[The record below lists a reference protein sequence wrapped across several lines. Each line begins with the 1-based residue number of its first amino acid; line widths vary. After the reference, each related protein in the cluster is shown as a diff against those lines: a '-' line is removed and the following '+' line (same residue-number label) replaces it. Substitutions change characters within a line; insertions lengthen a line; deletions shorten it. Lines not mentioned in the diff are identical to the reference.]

1 MGGDGTSAE
10 PEATLTV
17 EAPWD
22 FAVVDT
28 PPPQAKAPRLRRRG
42 NSKEDKADQSPLLSR
57 KEERAKK
64 RQTQKARKELIQYL
78 AATLFVAGLIGVLL
92 ALLGEP
98 KLALAAVVAIAC
110 LALSFKYPRQA
121 IYGLIIYVPFSGTV
135 TYALGGSGILQL
147 AKDAIYIPALLGVI
161 QFCRRTRQPLII
173 PQMIKVPLLV
183 LLGLCSLTMLVVN
196 GGQQLDAAGGEV
208 PILIGVLG
216 LKVLIGYVLIIPC
229 IYYLLRDREDVY
241 FLLRLQVVL
250 ILVCCGLGFI
260 QYMLLRL
267 GICQGTIGEG
277 EDLFKA
283 SLESRCFVG
292 GSLLYTPAQGQIR
305 LPGTFNAPW
314 QWGWFLISSGFF
326 AFGTAF
332 SDRSPI
338 WRIVG
343 LGSLAAVGVMAV
355 VSGQRIALALVPV
368 TIVGLLVLTGQVANL
383 KRFLPIGIGLA
394 VILSVFMA
402 QNPAVVNERWASFES
417 RWSASPPHE
426 FIVQQFEWAQKQQ
439 EGILGR
445 GVGRATNAARIFGK
459 TELVETYHPKLMYEI
474 GPLGLLATLAVYLTL
489 TVATFKAYRSIKD
502 PNLRGYGASMWVF
515 VLFISIFPYYYPL
528 DVDPVN
534 VYYWLAAG
542 IVLKLPEIDQK
553 ERLQQRLEE
562 ASRRRKLTKRE
573 RKQLQQQETIVFE

>member
-1 MGGDGTSAE
+1 M
-10 PEATLTV
+10 
-17 EAPWD
+17 
-22 FAVVDT
+22 VDT
-28 PPPQAKAPRLRRRG
+28 SQTQAKAAQSRRRG
-42 NSKEDKADQSPLLSR
+42 KGKEDTTDQAPPLTR
-57 KEERAKK
+57 KQERAKK
-64 RQTQKARKELIQYL
+64 RQAQKARKALIQYL
-78 AATLFVAGLIGVLL
+78 SATLFAAGLIGVLL

-98 KLALAAVVAIAC
+98 KLGLAAVVAIAC

-121 IYGLIIYVPFSGTV
+121 IYGLIIYVPFSGTI

-147 AKDAIYIPALLGVI
+147 AKDAIYIPALIGVI

-173 PQMIKVPLLV
+173 PPMIKIPLLT
-183 LLGLCSLTMLVVN
+183 LLGLCSLTLLVVN
-196 GGQQLDAAGGEV
+196 GGQQLDAAAGEV

-241 FLLRLQVVL
+241 FLLRLQVML

-260 QYMLLRL
+260 QFLMLKT
-267 GICQGTIGEG
+267 GICQGTVGEG

-283 SLESRCFVG
+283 SLQARCFVG
-292 GSLLYTPAQGQIR
+292 GSLLYSPSQGQIR

-338 WRIVG
+338 WRLVG
-343 LGSLAAVGVMAV
+343 LFSLGAVGVMAV

-368 TIVGLLVLTGQVANL
+368 TIVGLLILTGQVANL
-383 KRFLPIGIGLA
+383 KRFLPVGIGLA
-394 VILSVFMA
+394 IILTVFVVK
-402 QNPAVVNERWASFES
+402 NPVVVGERVASFQARWA
-417 RWSASPPHE
+417 ASPPQE
-426 FIVQQFEWAQKQQ
+426 FIVQQFQWAQKQQ
-439 EGILGR
+439 QGILGR

-459 TELVETYHPKLMYEI
+459 TELVETYHPKLLYEI

-489 TVATFKAYRSIKD
+489 TVAAFKAYRSIKD

-542 IVLKLPEIDQK
+542 IVLKLPEIDQR
-553 ERLQQRLEE
+553 ERLQQKLES
-562 ASRRRKLTKRE
+562 ARSRRKLTKRE
-573 RKQLQQQETIVFE
+573 QKQLQQETIVFE

>member
-1 MGGDGTSAE
+1 
-10 PEATLTV
+10 
-17 EAPWD
+17 
-22 FAVVDT
+22 VVDIPQT
-28 PPPQAKAPRLRRRG
+28 PAKATQSRRQG
-42 NSKEDKADQSPLLSR
+42 KGKDTADQAPALTR
-57 KEERAKK
+57 KQERAKK
-64 RQTQKARKELIQYL
+64 RQAQKARKELIQYL
-78 AATLFVAGLIGVLL
+78 SATLFVAGLLGVLL

-135 TYALGGSGILQL
+135 VYALGGSGILQL
-147 AKDAIYIPALLGVI
+147 AKDAIYIPALIGVM

-173 PQMIKVPLLV
+173 PQMIKIPLLV
-183 LLGLCSLTMLVVN
+183 LLGLSGLTLLVVN
-196 GGQQLDAAGGEV
+196 GGQQLDAATGEV

-229 IYYLLRDREDVY
+229 IYYLLRDREDLY

-260 QYMLLRL
+260 QYMMLRL
-267 GICQGTIGEG
+267 GICQGTVGEG
-277 EDLFKA
+277 EELFKA
-283 SLESRCFVG
+283 SLQARCFVG
-292 GSLLYTPAQGQIR
+292 GSLLYTPSQGQIR

-332 SDRSPI
+332 SDRSPL

-368 TIVGLLVLTGQVANL
+368 TIVGLLILTGQVANL
-383 KRFLPIGIGLA
+383 KRFLPIGLGLA
-394 VILSVFMA
+394 MVLTVFMA
-402 QNPAVVNERWASFES
+402 QNPEVVSARLASFES

-426 FIVQQFEWAQKQQ
+426 FIVQQFAWAQKQQ
-439 EGILGR
+439 QGLLGR

-459 TELVETYHPKLMYEI
+459 TELVRNYHPK
-474 GPLGLLATLAVYLTL
+474 
-489 TVATFKAYRSIKD
+489 
-502 PNLRGYGASMWVF
+502 
-515 VLFISIFPYYYPL
+515 
-528 DVDPVN
+528 
-534 VYYWLAAG
+534 
-542 IVLKLPEIDQK
+542 
-553 ERLQQRLEE
+553 
-562 ASRRRKLTKRE
+562 
-573 RKQLQQQETIVFE
+573 

>member
-1 MGGDGTSAE
+1 MTDTS
-10 PEATLTV
+10 
-17 EAPWD
+17 
-22 FAVVDT
+22 
-28 PPPQAKAPRLRRRG
+28 PPPATAPRPRRRG
-42 NSKEDKADQSPLLSR
+42 KSNKAEAPPAPTLSR

-64 RQTQKARKELIQYL
+64 RQAQKARQALIQYL
-78 AATLFVAGLIGVLL
+78 SATLFVAGLLGVLL

-98 KLALAAVVAIAC
+98 KLALAAVVAIAG

-121 IYGLIIYVPFSGTV
+121 IYGLIIYLPFSGTV

-147 AKDAIYIPALLGVI
+147 AKDAIYIPALIGVM

-173 PQMIKVPLLV
+173 PPLIKIPLLV
-183 LLGLCSLTMLVVN
+183 LLGLSGLTLLVVN

-250 ILVCCGLGFI
+250 ILVCCGLGFM
-260 QYMLLRL
+260 QFLMLRTGL
-267 GICQGTIGEG
+267 CPGTIGTG

-283 SLESRCFVG
+283 SLEARCFVG
-292 GSLLYTPAQGQIR
+292 GSLLYAPSQGQIR

-332 SDRSPI
+332 SDRSPL

-343 LGSLAAVGVMAV
+343 LASRAAVGVMAV
-355 VSGQRIALALVPV
+355 VSGQRIALALVPA
-368 TIVGLLVLTGQVANL
+368 TIVGLLILTGQVANL
-383 KRFLPIGIGLA
+383 KRFIPIGIGLGL
-394 VILSVFMA
+394 ILTVFMA
-402 QNPAVVNERWASFES
+402 QNPVVVNERWASFES
-417 RWSASPPHE
+417 RWAASPPHE
-426 FIVQQFEWAQKQQ
+426 FIVQQFQWAQQQQ

-459 TELVETYHPKLMYEI
+459 TELVETYHPKLLYEI
-474 GPLGLLATLAVYLTL
+474 GPLGLLATLALYLTL
-489 TVATFKAYRSIKD
+489 TVATFRAYRSIKD

-542 IVLKLPEIDQK
+542 IVLKLPEIDQR

-562 ASRRRKLTKRE
+562 AGRHRKLTPRE
-573 RKQLQQQETIVFE
+573 KKQLQKQETVVFE

>member
-1 MGGDGTSAE
+1 M
-10 PEATLTV
+10 
-17 EAPWD
+17 
-22 FAVVDT
+22 VDT
-28 PPPQAKAPRLRRRG
+28 PQPQAKAPRPRRRG
-42 NSKEDKADQSPLLSR
+42 KGKEDTADQVPPLSR

-64 RQTQKARKELIQYL
+64 RQAQKARKELIHYL

-173 PQMIKVPLLV
+173 PPLIKVPLLV

-260 QYMLLRL
+260 QYMMLRL

-332 SDRSPI
+332 SDRSPL

-368 TIVGLLVLTGQVANL
+368 TIVGLLILTGQVANL

-394 VILSVFMA
+394 LILSVFMA
-402 QNPAVVNERWASFES
+402 QNPAVVNERWASFQS

-562 ASRRRKLTKRE
+562 ASRRRKLTPRE
-573 RKQLQQQETIVFE
+573 KKQLQKQETIVFE

>member
-1 MGGDGTSAE
+1 M
-10 PEATLTV
+10 
-17 EAPWD
+17 
-22 FAVVDT
+22 VDN
-28 PPPQAKAPRLRRRG
+28 PQTQVKAARPRRRG
-42 NSKEDKADQSPLLSR
+42 KGKQDKAEQAPVLTR

-64 RQTQKARKELIQYL
+64 RKAQKARKELIQYL

-173 PQMIKVPLLV
+173 PQLIKVPLLV

-260 QYMLLRL
+260 QYMMLRL

-332 SDRSPI
+332 SDRSPL

-394 VILSVFMA
+394 LILSVFML

-562 ASRRRKLTKRE
+562 TSRRRKLTKRE

>member
-1 MGGDGTSAE
+1 M
-10 PEATLTV
+10 
-17 EAPWD
+17 
-22 FAVVDT
+22 VDT
-28 PPPQAKAPRLRRRG
+28 PQTQAKASRPRRRKG
-42 NSKEDKADQSPLLSR
+42 KKDPADQAPPLSR
-57 KEERAKK
+57 KAERAKK
-64 RQTQKARKELIQYL
+64 RQAQKARKELIQYL
-78 AATLFVAGLIGVLL
+78 SATLFVAGLIGVLL

-98 KLALAAVVAIAC
+98 KLAAAAIVAIAC

-121 IYGLIIYVPFSGTV
+121 IYGLIIYVPFGGTV
-135 TYALGGSGILQL
+135 VYALGGSGILQL
-147 AKDAIYIPALLGVI
+147 AKDAIYIPALIGVI

-173 PQMIKVPLLV
+173 PPLIKIPLLV
-183 LLGLCSLTMLVVN
+183 LLGLSGLTLLVVN

-250 ILVCCGLGFI
+250 ILVCCGLGFM
-260 QYMLLRL
+260 QYMMLRL

-283 SLESRCFVG
+283 SLESRCLVG
-292 GSLLYTPAQGQIR
+292 GSLLYAPSQGQIR

-332 SDRSPI
+332 SDRSPL

-355 VSGQRIALALVPV
+355 VSGQRIALALVPA

-394 VILSVFMA
+394 LILTVFMA
-402 QNPAVVNERWASFES
+402 QNPEVVNERWASFES

-426 FIVQQFEWAQKQQ
+426 FIVQQFQWAQKQQ

-489 TVATFKAYRSIKD
+489 TIATFKAYRSIKD

-562 ASRRRKLTKRE
+562 ASRRRKLTPRE
-573 RKQLQQQETIVFE
+573 KKQLQKQETIVFE

>member
-1 MGGDGTSAE
+1 M
-10 PEATLTV
+10 
-17 EAPWD
+17 
-22 FAVVDT
+22 VDT
-28 PPPQAKAPRLRRRG
+28 PQPQVKAPRPRRRG
-42 NSKEDKADQSPLLSR
+42 KGKKDTADQAPPLSR

-64 RQTQKARKELIQYL
+64 RQAQKARKELIQYL
-78 AATLFVAGLIGVLL
+78 SATLFVAGLIGVLL

-121 IYGLIIYVPFSGTV
+121 IYGLIIYVPFGGTV
-135 TYALGGSGILQL
+135 VYALGGSGILQL
-147 AKDAIYIPALLGVI
+147 AKDAIYIPALIGVI

-173 PQMIKVPLLV
+173 PQLIKIPLLA
-183 LLGLCSLTMLVVN
+183 LLALSGLTLLVVN

-250 ILVCCGLGFI
+250 ILVCCGLGFM
-260 QYMLLRL
+260 QFLMLKT
-267 GICQGTIGEG
+267 GMCPGTVGEG

-283 SLESRCFVG
+283 SLQARCFVG
-292 GSLLYTPAQGQIR
+292 GSLLYAPSQGQIR

-343 LGSLAAVGVMAV
+343 LASLAAVGVMSV
-355 VSGQRIALALVPV
+355 ISGQRIALALVPV
-368 TIVGLLVLTGQVANL
+368 TIVGLLILTGQVVNL

-394 VILSVFMA
+394 LILMVFMA
-402 QNPAVVNERWASFES
+402 QNPVVVSERLASFQSRWA
-417 RWSASPPHE
+417 ASPPHE
-426 FIVQQFEWAQKQQ
+426 FVVQQFAWAQKQQ
-439 EGILGR
+439 QGILGR

-459 TELVETYHPKLMYEI
+459 TELVETYHPKLLYEI

-542 IVLKLPEIDQK
+542 IVLKLPEIDQR

-562 ASRRRKLTKRE
+562 ASRRRKLTPRE
-573 RKQLQQQETIVFE
+573 KKQLQKQETIVFE

>member
-1 MGGDGTSAE
+1 MAKPSSAHS
-10 PEATLTV
+10 T
-17 EAPWD
+17 
-22 FAVVDT
+22 
-28 PPPQAKAPRLRRRG
+28 RSRRRG
-42 NSKEDKADQSPLLSR
+42 KAAPSLAGDAPLSR

-64 RQTQKARKELIQYL
+64 RQAQKARKALIQYL
-78 AATLFVAGLIGVLL
+78 AVTLFAAGLVGVLL
-92 ALLGEP
+92 ALVGEP
-98 KLALAAVVAIAC
+98 KLGLAAVVAIAC

-121 IYGLIIYVPFSGTV
+121 IYGLVIYIPFSGTV

-147 AKDAIYIPALLGVI
+147 AKDAIYIPALIGVF

-173 PQMIKVPLLV
+173 PQAIKVPLLGLLV
-183 LLGLCSLTMLVVN
+183 LCGLTLLVVN

-260 QYMLLRL
+260 QFLMLKT
-267 GICQGTIGEG
+267 GICQGTVGEG

-283 SLESRCFVG
+283 SLEARCFVG
-292 GSLLYTPAQGQIR
+292 GSLLYTPEQGQIR

-332 SDRSPI
+332 SDRSPL

-343 LGSLAAVGVMAV
+343 LVSLAAVGVMAV

-368 TIVGLLVLTGQVANL
+368 TIVGLLILTGQVANL
-383 KRFLPIGIGLA
+383 KRLVPVGIGLA
-394 VILSVFMA
+394 LILTVFMA
-402 QNPAVVNERWASFES
+402 QNPVVVGERWASFQA
-417 RWSASPPHE
+417 RWAASPPQE
-426 FIVQQFEWAQKQQ
+426 FIVQQFQWAQKQQ
-439 EGILGR
+439 QGILGR
-445 GVGRATNAARIFGK
+445 GVGRATNAARIFGQ
-459 TELVETYHPKLMYEI
+459 TELVETYHPKLLYEI
-474 GPLGLLATLAVYLTL
+474 GPLGLLATLTLYLTL
-489 TVATFKAYRSIKD
+489 TIATFRAYRSIKD

-542 IVLKLPEIDQK
+542 IVLKLPEIDQR
-553 ERLQQRLEE
+553 ERLQQKLEG
-562 ASRRRKLTKRE
+562 AKSRRKLTKRE
-573 RKQLQQQETIVFE
+573 QKQLQQKTIVFE

>member
-1 MGGDGTSAE
+1 MVKLSSANSIRSQRRGKAAQSS
-10 PEATLTV
+10 PT
-17 EAPWD
+17 EAP
-22 FAVVDT
+22 V
-28 PPPQAKAPRLRRRG
+28 
-42 NSKEDKADQSPLLSR
+42 SR

-64 RQTQKARKELIQYL
+64 RQAQKARKELIQYL
-78 AATLFVAGLIGVLL
+78 SATLFVAGLIGVLL

-98 KLALAAVVAIAC
+98 KLGLAAVVAIAC

-135 TYALGGSGILQL
+135 VYALGGSGILQL

-173 PQMIKVPLLV
+173 PQMIKIPLLT
-183 LLGLCSLTMLVVN
+183 LLGLCSLTLLVVN
-196 GGQQLDAAGGEV
+196 GGQQLDPAGGEV

-250 ILVCCGLGFI
+250 IMVCCCLGFM
-260 QYMLLRL
+260 QFLMLKTGL
-267 GICQGTIGEG
+267 CPGTTGEG

-283 SLESRCFVG
+283 SLQARCFVG
-292 GSLLYTPAQGQIR
+292 GSLLYAPSQGQIR

-343 LGSLAAVGVMAV
+343 LVSLAAVGVMAV

-383 KRFLPIGIGLA
+383 KRFLPVGIGLA
-394 VILSVFMA
+394 VILTGFMA
-402 QNPAVVNERWASFES
+402 QNPVVVSERLASFQSRWA
-417 RWSASPPHE
+417 ASPPQE
-426 FIVQQFEWAQKQQ
+426 FVVQQFQWAQKQQ
-439 EGILGR
+439 EGLLGR

-459 TELVETYHPKLMYEI
+459 TELVETYHPKLLYEI

-489 TVATFKAYRSIKD
+489 TVATFRSYRSIKD

-553 ERLQQRLEE
+553 ERLQQRLNE
-562 ASRRRKLTKRE
+562 ASRRRKLTPRE
-573 RKQLQQQETIVFE
+573 KKQLQKQETIVFE

>member
-1 MGGDGTSAE
+1 
-10 PEATLTV
+10 
-17 EAPWD
+17 
-22 FAVVDT
+22 VVDT
-28 PPPQAKAPRLRRRG
+28 PQTKATRSQRRGKAPQP
-42 NSKEDKADQSPLLSR
+42 EPAETPALSR

-64 RQTQKARKELIQYL
+64 RKAQKARKELIQYL
-78 AATLFVAGLIGVLL
+78 AATLFAAGLVGVLL
-92 ALLGEP
+92 ALVGEP
-98 KLALAAVVAIAC
+98 KLGLAAVVAIAC

-121 IYGLIIYVPFSGTV
+121 IYGLIIYVPFGGTV
-135 TYALGGSGILQL
+135 VYALGGSGILQL

-161 QFCRRTRQPLII
+161 QFCRRTRQSLII
-173 PQMIKVPLLV
+173 PPAIKIPLMALLLV
-183 LLGLCSLTMLVVN
+183 CSLTMLVVN
-196 GGQQLDAAGGEV
+196 GGQQLAAEGGEV
-208 PILIGVLG
+208 PLLIGVLG

-250 ILVCCGLGFI
+250 ILICCGLGFI
-260 QYMLLRL
+260 QFLMLKT

-283 SLESRCFVG
+283 SLEARCLVG
-292 GSLLYTPAQGQIR
+292 GSLLYSPSQGQIR

-338 WRIVG
+338 WRLVG
-343 LGSLAAVGVMAV
+343 LASLAAVGVMAV

-368 TIVGLLVLTGQVANL
+368 TILGLLILTGQVANL
-383 KRFLPIGIGLA
+383 KRFLPVGIGLA
-394 VILSVFMA
+394 LILTVLMA
-402 QNPAVVNERWASFES
+402 QNPVVVGERWASFQS
-417 RWSASPPHE
+417 RWAAAPPHE
-426 FIVQQFEWAQKQQ
+426 FIAQQFEWAQQQ
-439 EGILGR
+439 QQGILGR

-459 TELVETYHPKLMYEI
+459 TELVETYHPKLLYEI
-474 GPLGLLATLAVYLTL
+474 GPLGLLATLALYLTL
-489 TVATFKAYRSIKD
+489 TVVTFRAYRSIKD

-542 IVLKLPEIDQK
+542 IVLKLPEIDQR
-553 ERLQQRLEE
+553 ERLQQRLED
-562 ASRRRKLTKRE
+562 ASHRRTLTKRE
-573 RKQLQQQETIVFE
+573 RKQLEQQQTTVFE

>member
-1 MGGDGTSAE
+1 M
-10 PEATLTV
+10 
-17 EAPWD
+17 
-22 FAVVDT
+22 VDIPQT
-28 PPPQAKAPRLRRRG
+28 QAKATQSRRRG
-42 NSKEDKADQSPLLSR
+42 KGKEDRADQAPPLTR

-64 RQTQKARKELIQYL
+64 RQAQKARKALIQYL
-78 AATLFVAGLIGVLL
+78 SATLFVAGLIGVLL

-98 KLALAAVVAIAC
+98 KLGLAAVGAIAC

-121 IYGLIIYVPFSGTV
+121 LYGLIIYVPFSGTV
-135 TYALGGSGILQL
+135 VYGLGGSGILQL
-147 AKDAIYIPALLGVI
+147 AKDAIYIPALIGVI

-173 PQMIKVPLLV
+173 PQTIKIPLLT
-183 LLGLCSLTMLVVN
+183 LLGVSGLTLLVVN
-196 GGQQLDAAGGEV
+196 GGQQLNAAGGEV

-216 LKVLIGYVLIIPC
+216 LKVLLGYVLIIPC

-250 ILVCCGLGFI
+250 ILVCCGLGFM
-260 QYMLLRL
+260 QFLMLKT
-267 GICQGTIGEG
+267 GVCPGTVGEG

-283 SLESRCFVG
+283 SLQARCFVG
-292 GSLLYTPAQGQIR
+292 GSLLYAPSQGQIR

-338 WRIVG
+338 WRIIG
-343 LGSLAAVGVMAV
+343 LASLTAVGVMAV

-368 TIVGLLVLTGQVANL
+368 TIVGLLILTGQVVNL
-383 KRFLPIGIGLA
+383 KRFLPVGIGLA
-394 VILSVFMA
+394 LIFTVLMT
-402 QNPAVVNERWASFES
+402 QNPVVVSQQLASFQSRWA
-417 RWSASPPHE
+417 ASPPHE
-426 FIVQQFEWAQKQQ
+426 FVAQQFAWAQKQQ
-439 EGILGR
+439 QGILGR

-459 TELVETYHPKLMYEI
+459 TELVETYHPKLLYEI

-553 ERLQQRLEE
+553 ERSQHLKEVG
-562 ASRRRKLTKRE
+562 RRRKLTPRE
-573 RKQLQQQETIVFE
+573 KKQLQKQETIVFE

>member
-1 MGGDGTSAE
+1 MFRLAVTDTSQ
-10 PEATLTV
+10 
-17 EAPWD
+17 
-22 FAVVDT
+22 
-28 PPPQAKAPRLRRRG
+28 PQAKAPRPRRRG
-42 NSKEDKADQSPLLSR
+42 KSNEAEANPTSLSR

-64 RQTQKARKELIQYL
+64 RQARKARKELIQYL

-98 KLALAAVVAIAC
+98 KLGLAAVVAIAC
-110 LALSFKYPRQA
+110 LSLSFKYPRQA

-135 TYALGGSGILQL
+135 VYALGGSGILQL
-147 AKDAIYIPALLGVI
+147 AKDAIYIPALIGVM

-173 PQMIKVPLLV
+173 PPLIKIPLLV
-183 LLGLCSLTMLVVN
+183 LLGLSGLTLLVVN
-196 GGQQLDAAGGEV
+196 GGQQLDAAAGEV

-216 LKVLIGYVLIIPC
+216 LKVLVGYVLIIPC

-260 QYMLLRL
+260 QYMMLRL

-283 SLESRCFVG
+283 SLEARCFVG

-338 WRIVG
+338 WRTVG
-343 LGSLAAVGVMAV
+343 LGSLVAVGVMAV
-355 VSGQRIALALVPV
+355 VSGQRIALALVPA

-383 KRFLPIGIGLA
+383 KRFLPIGLGLA

-426 FIVQQFEWAQKQQ
+426 FIVQQFQWAQKQQ

-562 ASRRRKLTKRE
+562 ASRRRKLTPRE
-573 RKQLQQQETIVFE
+573 KKQLQKQETIVFE

>member
-1 MGGDGTSAE
+1 MAKTSRAKTRRSRQRRKATPSPVAE
-10 PEATLTV
+10 AS
-17 EAPWD
+17 AP
-22 FAVVDT
+22 
-28 PPPQAKAPRLRRRG
+28 
-42 NSKEDKADQSPLLSR
+42 SR
-57 KEERAKK
+57 KEERAQK
-64 RQTQKARKELIQYL
+64 RQAKKAQTALIQYL
-78 AATLFVAGLIGVLL
+78 AATLLGAGLVGVLL

-98 KLALAAVVAIAC
+98 KLGLAAVVAIAC

-121 IYGLIIYVPFSGTV
+121 IYGLIIYVPFGGTV
-135 TYALGGSGILQL
+135 IYALGGSGILQL

-173 PQMIKVPLLV
+173 PPAIKIPLLA
-183 LLGLCSLTMLVVN
+183 LLLVCSLTMLVVN
-196 GGQQLDAAGGEV
+196 GGQQLAAEGGEV

-229 IYYLLRDREDVY
+229 IFYLLRDREDVY

-250 ILVCCGLGFI
+250 ILICCGLGFM
-260 QYMLLRL
+260 QFLMLKT
-267 GICQGTIGEG
+267 GICQGTVGEG

-283 SLESRCFVG
+283 SLEARCFVG
-292 GSLLYTPAQGQIR
+292 GSLLYTPEQGQIR

-338 WRIVG
+338 WRMVG
-343 LGSLAAVGVMAV
+343 LVSLAAVGVMAV

-368 TIVGLLVLTGQVANL
+368 TIVGLLILTGQIANL

-394 VILSVFMA
+394 LMLGVFMV
-402 QNPAVVNERWASFES
+402 QNPVVVSERWASFEN
-417 RWSASPPHE
+417 RWNAAPPHE

-439 EGILGR
+439 QGILGR

-459 TELVETYHPKLMYEI
+459 TELVETYHPKLLYEI

-489 TVATFKAYRSIKD
+489 TVTTFKAYRSIKD

-542 IVLKLPEIDQK
+542 IVLKLPEIDQR
-553 ERLQQRLEE
+553 ERLQQKLEE
-562 ASRRRKLTKRE
+562 ASQRRKLTKRE
-573 RKQLQQQETIVFE
+573 RKQLEQQQTIVFE

>member
-1 MGGDGTSAE
+1 MVDIPQTK
-10 PEATLTV
+10 AT
-17 EAPWD
+17 
-22 FAVVDT
+22 
-28 PPPQAKAPRLRRRG
+28 RSRRRG
-42 NSKEDKADQSPLLSR
+42 KAPQPETAETPALSR
-57 KEERAKK
+57 KEERAKQ
-64 RQTQKARKELIQYL
+64 RKARKARKALIQYL
-78 AATLFVAGLIGVLL
+78 SATLFAAGLVGVLL

-98 KLALAAVVAIAC
+98 KLGLAAVVAIAC

-121 IYGLIIYVPFSGTV
+121 IYGLLIYIPFSGTV

-147 AKDAIYIPALLGVI
+147 AKDAIYIPALIGVI

-173 PQMIKVPLLV
+173 PPAIKMPLLA
-183 LLGLCSLTMLVVN
+183 LLGLCSLTLLMVN
-196 GGQQLDAAGGEV
+196 GGQQLAAAGGEV

-229 IYYLLRDREDVY
+229 IYYLLRDREDLY

-250 ILVCCGLGFI
+250 ILICCGLGFI
-260 QYMLLRL
+260 QFLMLKTGL
-267 GICQGTIGEG
+267 CQGTVGEG

-283 SLESRCFVG
+283 SLDARCFVG
-292 GSLLYTPAQGQIR
+292 GSLLYSEAQGQIR

-332 SDRSPI
+332 SDRSPM

-343 LGSLAAVGVMAV
+343 LASLAAVGVMAV

-368 TIVGLLVLTGQVANL
+368 TIIGLLILTGQVANL
-383 KRFLPIGIGLA
+383 KRFLPIGLGLA
-394 VILSVFMA
+394 LILSVFMA
-402 QNPAVVNERWASFES
+402 QNPEVVSDRWASFES

-426 FIVQQFEWAQKQQ
+426 FIVQQFDWAQKQQ
-439 EGILGR
+439 QGILGR

-459 TELVETYHPKLMYEI
+459 TELVETYHPKLLYEI
-474 GPLGLLATLAVYLTL
+474 GPLGLLATLALYLTL

-515 VLFISIFPYYYPL
+515 VLFISFFPYYYPL

-542 IVLKLPEIDQK
+542 IVLKLPDIDQR
-553 ERLQQRLEE
+553 EQLQQRLEA
-562 ASRRRKLTKRE
+562 ASKRRRLTKRE
-573 RKQLQQQETIVFE
+573 KKQLQQQDTILFE

>member
-1 MGGDGTSAE
+1 
-10 PEATLTV
+10 
-17 EAPWD
+17 
-22 FAVVDT
+22 VVDT
-28 PPPQAKAPRLRRRG
+28 PQPKATRSQRHGKAPQP
-42 NSKEDKADQSPLLSR
+42 EPAEIPALSR
-57 KEERAKK
+57 KEERAKRRK
-64 RQTQKARKELIQYL
+64 AQKARKELIQYL
-78 AATLFVAGLIGVLL
+78 AATLFAAGLVGVLL
-92 ALLGEP
+92 ALVGEAKLG
-98 KLALAAVVAIAC
+98 LAAVVAIAC

-121 IYGLIIYVPFSGTV
+121 IYGLIIYVPFGGTV
-135 TYALGGSGILQL
+135 VYALGGSGILQL

-173 PQMIKVPLLV
+173 PPAIKIPLMALLLV
-183 LLGLCSLTMLVVN
+183 CSLTMLVVN
-196 GGQQLDAAGGEV
+196 GGQQLAAEGGEV
-208 PILIGVLG
+208 PLLIGVLG

-250 ILVCCGLGFI
+250 ILICCGLGFM
-260 QYMLLRL
+260 QFLMLKT

-283 SLESRCFVG
+283 SLEARCLVG
-292 GSLLYTPAQGQIR
+292 GSLLYSPSQGQIR

-343 LGSLAAVGVMAV
+343 LASLAAVGVMAV

-368 TIVGLLVLTGQVANL
+368 TILGLLILTGQVANL
-383 KRFLPIGIGLA
+383 KRFLPVGIGLA
-394 VILSVFMA
+394 LILTVFMA
-402 QNPAVVNERWASFES
+402 QNPVVVGERWASFQS
-417 RWSASPPHE
+417 RWAAAPPHE
-426 FIVQQFEWAQKQQ
+426 FIAQQFEWAQQQ
-439 EGILGR
+439 QQGILGR

-459 TELVETYHPKLMYEI
+459 TELVETYHPKLLYEI
-474 GPLGLLATLAVYLTL
+474 GPLGLLATLALYLTL
-489 TVATFKAYRSIKD
+489 TVVTFRAYRSIKD

-542 IVLKLPEIDQK
+542 IVLKLPEIDQR
-553 ERLQQRLEE
+553 ERLQQRLED
-562 ASRRRKLTKRE
+562 ASHRRTLTKRE
-573 RKQLQQQETIVFE
+573 RKQLEQQQTTVFE